1 MAGVPVSEAGLRCRS
16 FKKGLLG
23 AMADRVFSE
32 AGLRCRPFKK
42 ARLEAVAGVPVS
54 DAVLRYFRYDHK
66 KG

>member
-1 MAGVPVSEAGLRCRS
+1 MAGALVSEAGLRCRP

-23 AMADRVFSE
+23 AMADRAF
-32 AGLRCRPFKK
+32 
-42 ARLEAVAGVPVS
+42 S